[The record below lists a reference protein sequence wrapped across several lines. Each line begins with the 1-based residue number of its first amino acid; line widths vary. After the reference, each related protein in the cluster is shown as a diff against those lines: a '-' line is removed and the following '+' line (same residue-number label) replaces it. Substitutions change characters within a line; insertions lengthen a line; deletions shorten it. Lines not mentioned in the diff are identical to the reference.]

1 VDAAIYQDRPHWGTD
16 RRSLEQ
22 YVADA
27 FITYGSEVS
36 AHLRSLLRDGG
47 DAEDLNQEAFL
58 RLHTEA
64 AAGRRPDNV
73 RAWLHRVAVN
83 LAMSRG
89 RHIQVQSR
97 TAPRLREDEDGVPTD
112 DLVVRRDESC
122 RLRAALATL
131 PAIDRE
137 VLLLAAAGYTGPE
150 IAVELGR
157 SQVATRTLLCRARG
171 RLRTRLAEMEQAAQI
186 GEAASVEQS
195 APVAP
200 IARLGSADG
209 AAAC

>member
-16 RRSLEQ
+16 PRTLEQ
-22 YVADA
+22 YVTDA
-27 FITYGSEVS
+27 FITYGGEVS

-58 RLHTEA
+58 RLHREA

-89 RHIQVQSR
+89 RHIQVQTR
-97 TAPRLREDEDGVPTD
+97 TAPRLRQDEDGAPTD
-112 DLVVRRDESC
+112 DLVVRRDES
-122 RLRAALATL
+122 RRVRKALAGL

-150 IAVELGR
+150 IAIELGR

-171 RLRTRLAEMEQAAQI
+171 RLRVRLAEMEQAGPMEQPVPFRQP
-186 GEAASVEQS
+186 GLVER
-195 APVAP
+195 P
-200 IARLGSADG
+200 
-209 AAAC
+209 AAC